1 MKKLFLSALCL
12 LMATANVCWAKD
24 KVVKTEK
31 LPAVVQQFV
40 KSNFPNAKIVSV
52 TQESD
57 DLDYNLKLSNGMK
70 LEFDKSNEWSEI
82 CNKKGA
88 IPSNLIPQGVT
99 NYVKQKYPHTSIV
112 SIERG
117 SKGYDVKLNNHKH
130 FQLSKNF
137 KPTKFKD
144 AD

>member
-1 MKKLFLSALCL
+1 MSG
-12 LMATANVCWAKD
+12 
-24 KVVKTEK
+24 
-31 LPAVVQQFV
+31 V
-40 KSNFPNAKIVSV
+40 KSATRKAPFLQILFHK
-52 TQESD
+52 
-57 DLDYNLKLSNGMK
+57 
-70 LEFDKSNEWSEI
+70 
-82 CNKKGA
+82 
-88 IPSNLIPQGVT
+88 GVT

-130 FQLSKNF
+130 FQLNKNF